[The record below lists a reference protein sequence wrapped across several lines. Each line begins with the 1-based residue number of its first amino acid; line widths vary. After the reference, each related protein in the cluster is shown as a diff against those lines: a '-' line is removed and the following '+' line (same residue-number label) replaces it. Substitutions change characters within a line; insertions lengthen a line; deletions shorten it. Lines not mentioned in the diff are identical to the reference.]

1 MMHSETLDV
10 NSRNNL
16 LILKNGSLLI
26 DFYLAGGTAVALHLG
41 HRISYDL
48 DFFSNKSFD
57 GLALG
62 RTLSALGDYKN
73 RFLDGNNL
81 IGGFNGTS
89 ISFIFYQ
96 PEMIGKFH
104 QFEGV
109 NISAMDDLIGMKIE
123 AISSRGK
130 KRDFVDLFSMM
141 KFKNISIIDAMFLYK
156 DKYRKFKPSI
166 IHALKSLTYFNDAEN
181 DPPLEMK
188 TPIQWQE
195 VKNFFER
202 ELSKM
207 DNILKI
213 VDQNS
218 GPLKNDIKDD
228 PQDSGLEA

>member
-1 MMHSETLDV
+1 MHSETLDA

-16 LILKNGSLLI
+16 IILKKGIPLN

-62 RTLSALGDYKN
+62 RTLSALGDYRNK
-73 RFLDGNNL
+73 FLDGNNL

-96 PEMIGKFH
+96 PELIGKFQ

-109 NISAMDDLIGMKIE
+109 NISAIDDLIGMKIE

-130 KRDFVDLFSMM
+130 KRDFIDLFSMM
-141 KFKNISIIDAMFLYK
+141 KHKNLSIIDAMFLYK
-156 DKYRKFKPSI
+156 EKYNKFNPSI

-181 DPPLEMK
+181 DPLPEMK

-195 VKNFFER
+195 VKSFFER

-213 VDQNS
+213 VDKNLSPIKSIVKNNS
-218 GPLKNDIKDD
+218 R
-228 PQDSGLEA
+228 DSGSER

>member
-1 MMHSETLDV
+1 MHSETLDA

-16 LILKNGSLLI
+16 LILKKGILLN

-62 RTLSALGDYKN
+62 RTLSALGDYRNK
-73 RFLDGNNL
+73 FLDSNNL

-89 ISFIFYQ
+89 ISFIFYK

-109 NISAMDDLIGMKIE
+109 NITALDDLIGMKIE

-130 KRDFVDLFSMM
+130 KRDFIDLFSMM
-141 KFKNISIIDAMFLYK
+141 KYKNISITDAMFLYRE
-156 DKYRKFKPSI
+156 KYKNFNPSI
-166 IHALKSLTYFNDAEN
+166 IHALKSLTYFSDAEN
-181 DPPLEMK
+181 DPLPEMK

-207 DNILKI
+207 DTILKI
-213 VDQNS
+213 VNTIS
-218 GPLKNDIKDD
+218 GPHKIGIKDNS
-228 PQDSGLEA
+228 QDFGPER

>member
-1 MMHSETLDV
+1 MHTEALDE

-16 LILKNGSLLI
+16 LILKKGNLLN

-48 DFFSNKSFD
+48 DFFSHKSFD

-62 RTLSALGDYKN
+62 RMLSALGDYRNK
-73 RFLDGNNL
+73 FMDGNNL

-89 ISFIFYQ
+89 ISFIFYK
-96 PEMIGKFH
+96 PEMIGKYH
-104 QFEGV
+104 QFEGI
-109 NISAMDDLIGMKIE
+109 NITAIDDLIGMKIE

-130 KRDFVDLFSMM
+130 KRDFIDLFSMM
-141 KFKNISIIDAMFLYK
+141 KYKNISITDAMFLYRE
-156 DKYRKFKPSI
+156 KYKNFNPSI
-166 IHALKSLTYFNDAEN
+166 IHALKSLMYFSDAEN
-181 DPPLEMK
+181 DPLPEMK

-207 DNILKI
+207 DTILKI
-213 VDQNS
+213 VDTNS
-218 GPLKNDIKDD
+218 GPHKIGIKDNSRD
-228 PQDSGLEA
+228 FGPER

>member
-1 MMHSETLDV
+1 MHSETLDA

-16 LILKNGSLLI
+16 IILKKGIPLN

-62 RTLSALGDYKN
+62 RALSALGDYRNK
-73 RFLDGNNL
+73 FLDGNNL

-96 PEMIGKFH
+96 PELIGKFQ

-109 NISAMDDLIGMKIE
+109 NISAIDDLIGMKIE

-130 KRDFVDLFSMM
+130 KRDFIDLFSMM
-141 KFKNISIIDAMFLYK
+141 KHKNLSIIDAMFLYK
-156 DKYRKFKPSI
+156 EKYNKFNPSI

-181 DPPLEMK
+181 DPLPEMK

-195 VKNFFER
+195 VKSFFER

-213 VDQNS
+213 VDKNLSPIKSIVKNNS
-218 GPLKNDIKDD
+218 R
-228 PQDSGLEA
+228 DSGSER

>member
-1 MMHSETLDV
+1 MHSETLDA

-16 LILKNGSLLI
+16 MILKKGIPLN

-41 HRISYDL
+41 HRISHDL

-62 RTLSALGDYKN
+62 RKLSALGDYQN

-89 ISFIFYQ
+89 ISFIFYK

-109 NISAMDDLIGMKIE
+109 HVAALDDLIGMKIE
-123 AISSRGK
+123 AISRRGK
-130 KRDFVDLFSMM
+130 KRDFIDLFSII
-141 KFKNISIIDAMFLYK
+141 KHKSISITDAMFLYRE
-156 DKYRKFKPSI
+156 KYKNLNPSM

-181 DPPLEMK
+181 DPLPEMK
-188 TPIQWQE
+188 APIQWQE
-195 VKNFFER
+195 VKNYFER
-202 ELSKM
+202 ELGKM
-207 DNILKI
+207 DIILKLI
-213 VDQNS
+213 DNDS
-218 GPLKNDIKDD
+218 GPQKIGIKDNSRD
-228 PQDSGLEA
+228 FGPES

>member
-1 MMHSETLDV
+1 MHSETLDA

-16 LILKNGSLLI
+16 MILKKGISLN

-48 DFFSNKSFD
+48 DFFGNKSFD
-57 GLALG
+57 GLVLG
-62 RTLSALGDYKN
+62 RKLSALGDYRNK
-73 RFLDGNNL
+73 FLDGNNL

-89 ISFIFYQ
+89 ISFIFYK

-109 NISAMDDLIGMKIE
+109 HIASLDDLIGMKIE

-130 KRDFVDLFSMM
+130 KRDFIDLFSIM
-141 KFKNISIIDAMFLYK
+141 KYKNISITDAMFLYNEKYK
-156 DKYRKFKPSI
+156 DFNPSM

-181 DPPLEMK
+181 DPLPVMK

-195 VKNFFER
+195 VKNYFER
-202 ELSKM
+202 ELGKM
-207 DNILKI
+207 DTILKLI
-213 VDQNS
+213 NKDS
-218 GPLKNDIKDD
+218 GPLKTGMKDNF
-228 PQDSGLEA
+228 QDFEFKQ

>member
-1 MMHSETLDV
+1 MHSETLDA
-10 NSRNNL
+10 NSRKNL
-16 LILKNGSLLI
+16 LILKKGIPLNV
-26 DFYLAGGTAVALHLG
+26 FYLAGGTAVALHLG

-62 RTLSALGDYKN
+62 RTLSALGDYRNK
-73 RFLDGNNL
+73 FLDGNNL

-89 ISFIFYQ
+89 ISFIFYK
-96 PEMIGKFH
+96 PEMIGKFQ

-109 NISAMDDLIGMKIE
+109 HIAALDDLIGMKIE

-130 KRDFVDLFSMM
+130 KRDFIDLFSMM
-141 KFKNISIIDAMFLYK
+141 QHKSISITDAIFLYK
-156 DKYRKFKPSI
+156 EKYKNFNPSI
-166 IHALKSLTYFNDAEN
+166 IHALKSLTYFSDAEN
-181 DPPLEMK
+181 DPLPEMK

-195 VKNFFER
+195 VKSFFER

-213 VDQNS
+213 VDKNLGPIKSIVKDNS
-218 GPLKNDIKDD
+218 
-228 PQDSGLEA
+228 QDSGSE